1 MRKRRS
7 SHHAG
12 LRAADRAISIDFG
25 AACPESSSQSESTS
39 ITVLEQSLTA
49 ILSSDRS
56 IAIFADGTAARCS
69 EIVGWSG
76 SLSKPRDREGDTV
89 YAVEPSGRS
98 IPTGWLP
105 LPD

>member
-12 LRAADRAISIDFG
+12 LRAADRAISMDFG
-25 AACPESSSQSESTS
+25 AACSESSSRSESTS

-56 IAIFADGTAARCS
+56 AIFADRTAARCS
-69 EIVGWSG
+69 EIAGWSG